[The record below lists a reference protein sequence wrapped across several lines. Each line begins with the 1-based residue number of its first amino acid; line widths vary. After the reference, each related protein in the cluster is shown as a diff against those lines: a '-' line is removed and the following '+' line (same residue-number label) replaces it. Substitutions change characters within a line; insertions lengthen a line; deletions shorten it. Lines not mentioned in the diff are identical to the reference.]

1 MSFQPDPTTAAVFTV
16 IAALLVL
23 EIVIIARRLR
33 RVRREKAELYSRYKD
48 IVDKDAEIAK
58 RELSLAELSQRHLV
72 QEANQRTSLQSLSE
86 QYSNAKT
93 IYDSLRFQLAQV
105 EETLELQSFGLYKPH
120 FDFRTSEEYKARLEK
135 NYTRQKDLI
144 ASGRAAVCSTSW
156 SVGGSAKE
164 GERMTKQAIKLMLRA
179 FNGECDGL
187 ISKVKW
193 NNASAMEE
201 RIRRAFDTIN
211 KTGTVNQIRLMPEYL
226 AAKLEE
232 LHLTHELERKVF
244 EEKEEQRRIAEE
256 MREEERVL
264 REIERAKKD
273 AEDEEKR
280 FQKALEKAR
289 VELAKAQGD
298 EIGEMNAKVA
308 ALQAQLAEAQAQKA
322 RAISRAQMT
331 KTGHVY
337 VISNIGSFGDDVF
350 KIGMTRRLE
359 PLERIKEL
367 GDASVPFPFDVHA
380 LFYTENAP
388 ALEAQIHDRF
398 DAKRVNL
405 VNERKEFFRVSLD
418 EIREF
423 AEMNHHPI
431 TITKL
436 AEARE
441 FRETQAI
448 RTEQTAKSTATP
460 GPDAFPD
467 ILVAASN
474 PPLAIPGG
482 PETGSGGPETGSR
495 VNN

>member
-16 IAALLVL
+16 IAALLVV
-23 EIVIIARRLR
+23 EIVIVARRLG
-33 RVRREKAELYSRYKD
+33 RVRREKDELYSRYKD

-58 RELSLAELSQRHLV
+58 RELLLAELSQRHLV

-86 QYSNAKT
+86 QYSNAKS
-93 IYDSLRFQLAQV
+93 IYDRLSFQLAQV

-120 FDFRTSEEYKARLEK
+120 FDFRTSEDYKAKLEK
-135 NYTRQKDLI
+135 NYARQKDLI
-144 ASGRAAVCSTSW
+144 ASRRAAVCSTSW

-187 ISKVKW
+187 IAKVKW

-201 RIRRAFDTIN
+201 RIRRAFDAIN

-226 AAKLEE
+226 AAKIEE
-232 LHLTHELERKVF
+232 LHLTHELERKIF
-244 EEKEEQRRIAEE
+244 EEREEQRRIAEE
-256 MREEERVL
+256 MREEEKVQ

-289 VELAKAQGD
+289 AELAKAKGEELD
-298 EIGEMNAKVA
+298 EINAKVA
-308 ALQAQLAEAQAQKA
+308 ALQAQLAEAQEQKA

-331 KTGHVY
+331 KAGHVY

-380 LFYTENAP
+380 MFYTENAP
-388 ALEAQIHDRF
+388 ALEAQIHHQF
-398 DAKRVNL
+398 EEKRVNL
-405 VNERKEFFRVSLD
+405 VNERKEFFRISLD

-423 AEMNHHPI
+423 AEKNHHPI
-431 TITKL
+431 AITKL

-441 FRETQAI
+441 YRETQAI
-448 RTEQTAKSTATP
+448 RAEQTSKPTATP
-460 GPDAFPD
+460 ALDAFPD
-467 ILVAASN
+467 TLI
-474 PPLAIPGG
+474 
-482 PETGSGGPETGSR
+482 GSLNHPVTISTKS
-495 VNN
+495 

>member
-16 IAALLVL
+16 IAVLLVV
-23 EIVIIARRLR
+23 EIVIVVRRLR
-33 RVRREKAELYSRYKD
+33 RARLERDELYSRYKD
-48 IVDKDAEIAK
+48 IVDRDAEIEK
-58 RELSLAELSQRHLV
+58 RKLLLAELSQRHLV
-72 QEANQRTSLQSLSE
+72 QEANQRASLQSLSE
-86 QYSNAKT
+86 QYSTAKA
-93 IYDSLRFQLAQV
+93 IYDRLSFQLAQV

-120 FDFRTSEEYKARLEK
+120 FDLRTSEEYKALLEK
-135 NYTRQKDLI
+135 NYARQKDLI

-164 GERMTKQAIKLMLRA
+164 GERMTKQAIKLMVRA

-187 ISKVKW
+187 IAKVKW

-201 RIRRAFDTIN
+201 RIRRAFDSIN

-226 AAKLEE
+226 AAKIEE
-232 LHLTHELERKVF
+232 LHLGHELERKIF

-256 MREEERVL
+256 MREEEKVQ
-264 REIERAKKD
+264 REIERAKKE

-289 VELAKAQGD
+289 AELSTAKAEEFD
-298 EIGEMNAKVA
+298 EMSAKIAV
-308 ALQAQLAEAQAQKA
+308 LQAQLAEAQEQKA

-331 KTGHVY
+331 KAGHVY
-337 VISNIGSFGDDVF
+337 VVSNIGSFGEDVF

-380 LFYTENAP
+380 MFYTENAP
-388 ALEAQIHDRF
+388 ALETRIHNQF
-398 DAKRVNL
+398 GGKRVNL
-405 VNERKEFFRVSLD
+405 VNERKEFFRISLD

-423 AEMNHHPI
+423 AEENQLPI
-431 TITKL
+431 SFTKL

-441 FRETQAI
+441 YRETQAI
-448 RTEQTAKSTATP
+448 RAEQTSRSATTP
-460 GPDAFPD
+460 ALDGFPETLID
-467 ILVAASN
+467 LPTHPA
-474 PPLAIPGG
+474 AIPSKNYG
-482 PETGSGGPETGSR
+482 TRAVSAS
-495 VNN
+495 

>member
-16 IAALLVL
+16 ITTLLVV
-23 EIVIIARRLR
+23 EIVIVARRLG
-33 RVRREKAELYSRYKD
+33 RVRREKDELYSRYKD

-58 RELSLAELSQRHLV
+58 RELLLAELSQRHLV

-86 QYSNAKT
+86 QYSNAKS
-93 IYDSLRFQLAQV
+93 IYDRLSFQLAQV

-135 NYTRQKDLI
+135 NYARQKDLI

-187 ISKVKW
+187 IAKVKW

-201 RIRRAFDTIN
+201 RIRRAFDAIN

-226 AAKLEE
+226 AAKIEE
-232 LHLTHELERKVF
+232 LHLTHELERKIF
-244 EEKEEQRRIAEE
+244 EEREEQRRIAEE
-256 MREEERVL
+256 MREEEKVQ
-264 REIERAKKD
+264 REIERAKRD

-289 VELAKAQGD
+289 AELAKAKGENLD
-298 EIGEMNAKVA
+298 EINAKVA
-308 ALQAQLAEAQAQKA
+308 ALQVQLAQAQEQKA

-331 KTGHVY
+331 KAGHVY

-380 LFYTENAP
+380 MFYTENAP
-388 ALEAQIHDRF
+388 ALEAQIHDQF
-398 DAKRVNL
+398 EEKRVNL
-405 VNERKEFFRVSLD
+405 VNGRKEFFRISLD

-423 AEMNHHPI
+423 AEKNHHPI
-431 TITKL
+431 AITKL

-441 FRETQAI
+441 YRETQAI
-448 RTEQTAKSTATP
+448 RAEQTSKPTATP
-460 GPDAFPD
+460 ALDAFPD
-467 ILVAASN
+467 TLIGSLNHPVAIS
-474 PPLAIPGG
+474 
-482 PETGSGGPETGSR
+482 TKS
-495 VNN
+495 